1 MAHRNAVEIA
11 RCVLQPPGRPGD
23 RWRRRTIPA
32 PWLPV
37 NERQKRP
44 NFSVRHNPFRGFH
57 VHDANGFVVRRQRKL
72 KLHRQTA
79 WSLHAVNALLVAD
92 VRNPTAFRF
101 SAVVVA
107 LNSANF
113 SPMPVS
119 HDVQIPSGN
128 AAPNACPTVF
138 VVLDGSVAPLT
149 MPTISTGT
157 SSQPARASVRIAR
170 RGRTC
175 RAGTWD
181 ASDSYTCGKSLA
193 VVGKGHKVVF
203 GCRLLRDWKVPHRL
217 RHCNHHAGT
226 KV

>member
-44 NFSVRHNPFRGFH
+44 NFSVRHNPFRGLH

-79 WSLHAVNALLVAD
+79 WPLHAVNALLVAD
-92 VRNPTAFRF
+92 VRNPTTAENLEGGGMPSMHFSWLMFGIPPPSRF

-107 LNSANF
+107 LNSANV

-119 HDVQIPSGN
+119 HDVQIPFGN

-138 VVLDGSVAPLT
+138 VGLDGSVAPLT

-157 SSQPARASVRIAR
+157 SSQPARASVRDR
-170 RGRTC
+170 
-175 RAGTWD
+175 
-181 ASDSYTCGKSLA
+181 K
-193 VVGKGHKVVF
+193 
-203 GCRLLRDWKVPHRL
+203 
-217 RHCNHHAGT
+217 
-226 KV
+226 